1 MSKKQLGQ
9 FFTTNSDYV
18 LAGLEK
24 FIAGKEVTDPFVGG
38 GDLTIWARKNKAKSI
53 RGFDIDPKL
62 VDNTSS
68 FYNDSLSNPQDYK
81 FVLTNPPYLNI
92 NKATKETKEKYF
104 KNHSFEDLYQISL
117 ASIMNSDEGIVIV
130 PINFL
135 SAENS
140 EKIRK
145 TFFSKF
151 KIVQMNYFKHQVF
164 EDTTYNVIAF
174 YYKKTDKLLNSFN
187 IETYIFPEKKLI
199 NIELSRKFDW
209 AIGGE
214 YLNNVK
220 EQKNLLGVYRLTEEQ
235 IENGPKKI
243 AVAHNHIK
251 STLFVNVSNNFRNMV
266 ESNLI
271 LLRAIDSG
279 TKEGKIRLENIKKYN
294 VECLISKPSSRNM
307 VYLVFN
313 NPITLRE
320 QLELIELF
328 NKEVNNLRE
337 NYLSLFLTNFRD
349 NDRKRIS
356 FDFVYKLL
364 NYLYFKQVKPTLRPQ
379 PGLEYNLGSI

>member
-9 FFTTNSDYV
+9 FFTTNSDYI

-38 GDLTIWARKNKAKSI
+38 GDLVVWAKKNKAKNI
-53 RGFDIDPKL
+53 RGFDVDPKF
-62 VDNTSS
+62 VDNV
-68 FYNDSLSNPQDYK
+68 FNFCNDSLSNPQEYK

-104 KNHSFEDLYQISL
+104 KNNNFEDLYQISL
-117 ASIMNSDEGIVIV
+117 ASIMNSDEGIVII

-145 TFFSKF
+145 AFFSKF
-151 KIVQMNYFKHQVF
+151 KIIQMNYFKKQVF
-164 EDTTYNVIAF
+164 KDTTYNVIAF
-174 YYKKTDKLLNSFN
+174 YYKKTDKPCNLFS
-187 IETYIFPEKKLI
+187 IKTYIYPEKKLV

-209 AIGGE
+209 SIGGE

-220 EQKNLLGVYRLTEEQ
+220 NQKNLLDIYRLTEEQ
-235 IENGPKKI
+235 IENGPQKI
-243 AVAHNHIK
+243 AVAYNHIDSK
-251 STLFVNVSNNFRNMV
+251 LFVNVSNNFRSMV

-279 TKEGKIRLENIKKYN
+279 TEEGKIRLENIKKYN

-313 NPITLRE
+313 NPITPEE
-320 QLELIELF
+320 QLGLIELF
-328 NKEVNNLRE
+328 NKEINNLRE
-337 NYLSLFLTNFRD
+337 DYLSLFLTNFRD
-349 NDRKRIS
+349 NNRKRIS

-364 NYLYFKQVKPTLRPQ
+364 NYLYFKQVKPTLQ
-379 PGLEYNLGSI
+379 SQSELKYNFESL

>member
-9 FFTTNSDYV
+9 FFTTNSDYI
-18 LAGLEK
+18 LSGLEK

-38 GDLTIWARKNKAKSI
+38 GDLVVWAKKNKAKNI
-53 RGFDIDPKL
+53 RGFDIDYKFI
-62 VDNTSS
+62 DNVFN
-68 FYNDSLSNPQDYK
+68 FYNDSLSNHQDYK
-81 FVLTNPPYLNI
+81 FILTNPPYLNI

-117 ASIMNSDEGIVIV
+117 ASIMSSDEGIVIV

-145 TFFSKF
+145 VFFSKF

-164 EDTTYNVIAF
+164 KDTTYNVIAF
-174 YYKKTDKLLNSFN
+174 YYKKTDKPLDSFS
-187 IETYIFPEKKLI
+187 IKTYVYPERKLI

-220 EQKNLLGVYRLTEEQ
+220 NQKNLLGIYRLTEEQ
-235 IENGPKKI
+235 TENGAKKI
-243 AVAHNHIK
+243 AVAYNHIDSK
-251 STLFVNVSNNFRNMV
+251 LFVNVSNNFRNLV
-266 ESNLI
+266 ESNLV

-279 TKEGKIRLENIKKYN
+279 TEEGKIRLENIKKYN

-313 NPITLRE
+313 NPITLEE

-328 NKEVNNLRE
+328 NKEIGNLRK

-364 NYLYFKQVKPTLRPQ
+364 NYLYFKQVKPILRPQ
-379 PGLEYNLGSI
+379 PGLEYNLGPI

>member
-1 MSKKQLGQ
+1 VSKKQLGQ
-9 FFTTNSDYV
+9 FFTTNSDYILV
-18 LAGLEK
+18 GLEK

-38 GDLTIWARKNKAKSI
+38 GDLSVWAKKNKAKSV
-53 RGFDIDPKL
+53 RGFDIDARFI
-62 VDNTSS
+62 DNILN
-68 FYNDSLSNPQDYK
+68 FYNDSLLNSQDYK

-104 KNHSFEDLYQISL
+104 KNHGFEDLYQISL

-140 EKIRK
+140 RKIRK
-145 TFFSKF
+145 AFFSKF
-151 KIVQMNYFKHQVF
+151 KIIQMNYFKHQVF
-164 EDTTYNVIAF
+164 KDTTYNVVAF
-174 YYKKTDKLLNSFN
+174 YYKKADKPFNSFK
-187 IETYIFPEKKLI
+187 IKTYIYPKKKI
-199 NIELSRKFDW
+199 IDIELSRKFDW

-220 EQKNLLGVYRLTEEQ
+220 NQKNLLDIYRLTEEHV
-235 IENGPKKI
+235 ENGSQKI
-243 AVAHNHIK
+243 SVAYNHINSK
-251 STLFVNVSNNFRNMV
+251 LFVNVSNNFRNLV

-279 TKEGKIRLENIKKYN
+279 TEEGKIRLENIKKYN

-307 VYLVFN
+307 IYLVFN
-313 NPITLRE
+313 NPITPE
-320 QLELIELF
+320 DQLELIELF
-328 NKEVNNLRE
+328 NKEINDLRE

-364 NYLYFKQVKPTLRPQ
+364 NYLYFEQVKPRLRPQ

>member
-9 FFTTNSDYV
+9 FFTTNSDYI

-24 FIAGKEVTDPFVGG
+24 FIAGKEVTDPFAGG
-38 GDLTIWARKNKAKSI
+38 GDLTIWAKKNKAKSVQ
-53 RGFDIDPKL
+53 GFDIDPKFI
-62 VDNTSS
+62 DNM
-68 FYNDSLSNPQDYK
+68 FNFCNDSLSSPQDYK

-140 EKIRK
+140 EKIRGA
-145 TFFSKF
+145 FFSKF
-151 KIVQMNYFKHQVF
+151 KIIQMNYFKHQVF

-174 YYKKTDKLLNSFN
+174 YYKKVEKSLNSFS
-187 IETYIFPEKKLI
+187 IKTYIYPEKKLI

-214 YLNNVK
+214 FLNNIK
-220 EQKNLLGVYRLTEEQ
+220 GQKNLLNIYRLTEEQ
-235 IENGPKKI
+235 IEGGPKKI
-243 AVAHNHIK
+243 AAAHNHIDSK
-251 STLFVNVSNNFRNMV
+251 LFVNVSNNFKDLV
-266 ESNLI
+266 KSNLI

-279 TKEGKIRLENIKKYN
+279 TEKGKIRLENIKKHN

-313 NPITLRE
+313 NPITPKE

-328 NKEVNNLRE
+328 NKKINNLRE
-337 NYLSLFLTNFRD
+337 DYLSLFLTNFRD

-364 NYLYFKQVKPTLRPQ
+364 NYLYFKQVKPTLQPQ
-379 PGLEYNLGSI
+379 SGLEYNLKSI

>member
-1 MSKKQLGQ
+1 MNKKQLGQ
-9 FFTTNSDYV
+9 FFTTNSDYI

-24 FIAGKEVTDPFVGG
+24 FVVGKEVTDPFVGG
-38 GDLTIWARKNKAKSI
+38 GDLIVWAKKNKAKNT
-53 RGFDIDPKL
+53 RGFDVDTKL
-62 VDNTSS
+62 VDNVSN
-68 FYNDSLSNPQDYK
+68 FYNDSLANPQGYK

-92 NKATKETKEKYF
+92 NKATKETKDKYF
-104 KNHSFEDLYQISL
+104 KNHGFEDLYQISL

-145 TFFSKF
+145 AFFSKF
-151 KIVQMNYFKHQVF
+151 KIIQLNYFKQQVF
-164 EDTTYNVIAF
+164 KDTTYNVVAF
-174 YYKKTDKLLNSFN
+174 YYKKIDKPLNSF
-187 IETYIFPEKKLI
+187 IIKTLIFPEKKLI

-214 YLNNVK
+214 CLNNVK
-220 EQKNLLGVYRLTEEQ
+220 EQKNLLNIYRLTEEQ

-243 AVAHNHIK
+243 AAAHNHIK
-251 STLFVNVSNNFRNMV
+251 SKLFVNVSDSFRNLV

-279 TKEGKIRLENIKKYN
+279 TEEGKIRLENIKKYN

-313 NPITLRE
+313 NRITLEE
-320 QLELIELF
+320 QLKLIDLF
-328 NKEVNNLRE
+328 NKEINNLRE

-364 NYLYFKQVKPTLRPQ
+364 NYLYFKQVKPISQPQ
-379 PGLEYNLGSI
+379 PGLEYNLGAI